1 MGQNL
6 DKSFNIFLKMK
17 FSAALLATVAVA
29 EKKVPPRHPLQRL
42 NKLTMFSEELMND
55 WFGALPSKDNWIA
68 KFATNAGRMARNFER
83 GNQRCGFYDENQMP
97 HGGPEEEESND
108 NADDG
113 YDNDDGYRRRR
124 FAIRHQR
131 SLRRNQ
137 ADHHRILQVGRPL
150 HRKLLG
156 TEKQQVPGQQ
166 NGQMEQQTPRIPRM
180 PISHARI
187 PSNLS
192 VTS

>member
-1 MGQNL
+1 MGIKYL
-6 DKSFNIFLKMK
+6 DKRKIVKKMK

-108 NADDG
+108 NSDDG
-113 YDNDDGYRRRR
+113 YDNDDGYRR
-124 FAIRHQR
+124 QR
-131 SLRRNQ
+131 ATDDDLRYDTNDPCVGTKQITTGFSKWAVRYIGNCSGQ
-137 ADHHRILQVGRPL
+137 KNNKFQVNRMDRWNNRLRGF
-150 HRKLLG
+150 LG
-156 TEKQQVPGQQ
+156 CQ
-166 NGQMEQQTPRIPRM
+166 
-180 PISHARI
+180 
-187 PSNLS
+187 
-192 VTS
+192 